1 VDEELLL
8 PNVEVDALGL
18 DYDLLPKPKELFIL
32 DPKDLP
38 ELELDVD
45 DLSNDEDL
53 PDDDD
58 LPHDELDEGLAREL
72 DDRELLKYC
81 VG

>member
-1 VDEELLL
+1 M
-8 PNVEVDALGL
+8 DALGL
-18 DYDLLPKPKELFIL
+18 DDDLLPKPKELFIL
-32 DPKDLP
+32 DPNDLP
-38 ELELDVD
+38 ELGLEED
-45 DLSNDEDL
+45 DLPNDDDL